1 VTKFCRFK
9 NSTTLW
15 LGRKFF
21 SRLCHGKLL
30 EHSHLLVRFYTQ
42 LVVIITFEIVQC
54 DERMRVTW
62 LKCIQAFQRLPS
74 TGGQSQIATTITW
87 PIWQRSVGKYP
98 YIQKNKLSTFNI
110 AKGLFTLAILSNK
123 SIRSKLMIELC

>member
-1 VTKFCRFK
+1 
-9 NSTTLW
+9 
-15 LGRKFF
+15 
-21 SRLCHGKLL
+21 
-30 EHSHLLVRFYTQ
+30 LVRFYTQ

-62 LKCIQAFQRLPS
+62 LKCIQVFQRLPS

-123 SIRSKLMIELC
+123 SIHSKLMIELC